1 MNNKKTHFYIKLYC
15 PRTSLLF
22 QENLKQSK
30 YNLTSKSTKR
40 TFKKEKIKIKESL
53 YNFVRITKKNQVKNE
68 ERTIKRNKNK
78 INKYI
83 SILNDANIDEG
94 IVLNKYFAYVKRYN
108 IEYEKSQKLKL
119 EGELIPIKTQEKL
132 IKNMKNNIKF
142 FKSLSNNMLMKYM
155 IENKEKFTQYLE
167 EISSYKAKNSLSY
180 NYNKRKVSI
189 NKNNISISKSNDTK
203 TILKTFSNNDENKRY
218 ILSHK
223 DNNNYNNLNTVS
235 NLKLKIEDKTNK
247 NNNKFLTPHS
257 RNKSKDKNSGNKYST
272 ISSNKGSVSVNNKY
286 YTPFIT
292 KKLIKNCLENNKSN
306 EILTS
311 RSDYKLQNYKFPNAS
326 KKSKNKEIYKLTL
339 D

>member
-53 YNFVRITKKNQVKNE
+53 YNFVRNTKKNQVKNE
-68 ERTIKRNKNK
+68 ERTINRNKNK

-180 NYNKRKVSI
+180 NYNKRKDSI

-223 DNNNYNNLNTVS
+223 DNNN
-235 NLKLKIEDKTNK
+235 
-247 NNNKFLTPHS
+247 
-257 RNKSKDKNSGNKYST
+257 
-272 ISSNKGSVSVNNKY
+272 
-286 YTPFIT
+286 
-292 KKLIKNCLENNKSN
+292 
-306 EILTS
+306 
-311 RSDYKLQNYKFPNAS
+311 
-326 KKSKNKEIYKLTL
+326 
-339 D
+339 